1 MICKFC
7 EKEFQL
13 ARSVINHQTKCPMNP
28 NRHVI
33 KIKDKEAF
41 SRKMKEANARG
52 WTDKTRSKLSDSM
65 KTAHAEGRAWNIGMN
80 RWKKIPSFA
89 EQKFFECIQNEFDNK
104 AVKREV
110 YLKGFVLDFF
120 WEDTKA
126 VIEVDG
132 KQHEH
137 QEQKARDHRKDQM
150 IKDHGLKV
158 LRIKWSDFSKDPKF
172 WIDEANKFTR
182 S

>member
-1 MICKFC
+1 MLCKFC
-7 EKEFQL
+7 EKEFQST
-13 ARSVINHQTKCPMNP
+13 RSAVNHQTKCPSNP

-41 SRKMKEANARG
+41 SRKMKEVNACG
-52 WTDKTRSKLSDSM
+52 WSDETRAKLGASM
-65 KTAHAEGRAWNIGMN
+65 KVAHAEGRAWNIGMN

-120 WEDTKA
+120 WEDTRA
-126 VIEVDG
+126 VIEIDG
-132 KQHEH
+132 KQHEL
-137 QEQKARDHRKDQM
+137 QEQKDRDCRKDQM
-150 IKDHGLKV
+150 LKEQGLKV
-158 LRIKWSDFSKDPKF
+158 LRIKWVDFSIDPKF
-172 WIDEANKFTR
+172 WIDKANKFTR